1 MKKVVAF
8 PSYAKTV
15 YILLLIII
23 IIFIM
28 ILAKPILVPLI
39 LGGYIAMLLTSL
51 SNRLEKLRLPR
62 SLSSF
67 IATLLFVILVVGI
80 FYLIIAQVTNFGKDL
95 EDNLVENL
103 NAFAISINAS
113 VQGMIGIDMG
123 MGYGL
128 DVDRLLSMMQN
139 GEGNTSTL
147 LLTTIGTL
155 STALLLPVFVFFL
168 LIYRDHFAVV
178 VTKIFENHKNK
189 ILLEHMVAIRKIVHS
204 YLLGAGKVMLILGII
219 CSAVLYALGIKHAL
233 FFGMMAGFLNIIPYL
248 GPFLG
253 AIMPFFFA
261 LVTKDSLFYPFAVV
275 ISFTLIQLIESAWLT
290 PKITGSNVSLNAFV
304 TFIGLLIGGAIWGVV
319 GMIIIIP
326 TIAILK
332 KLFELNPETEPYAY
346 LFGEENTRWFK
357 RYKKLK

>member
-1 MKKVVAF
+1 MKKELQF
-8 PSYAKTV
+8 PPYAKTV

-23 IIFIM
+23 IVFIM
-28 ILAKPILVPLI
+28 IIAKPILVPLL

-51 SNRLEKLRLPR
+51 SNRLEKFKLPR
-62 SLSSF
+62 SISAF
-67 IATLLFVILVVGI
+67 ISTLLFVILVTGI

-95 EDNLVENL
+95 EDNLIENL
-103 NAFAISINAS
+103 NAFAVSINAS
-113 VQGMIGIDMG
+113 VQGTIGIDMG
-123 MGYGL
+123 MGYGI
-128 DVDRLLSMMQN
+128 DVERVLAMVQR
-139 GEGNTSTL
+139 GEGNTTTL

-155 STALLLPVFVFFL
+155 STALLLPVFVFFM

-178 VTKIFENHKNK
+178 ITKIFENQRNK
-189 ILLEHMVAIRKIVHS
+189 ILLEHMVAIRQIVHS
-204 YLLGAGKVMLILGII
+204 YLLGAGKVMLILGVL
-219 CSAVLYALGIKHAL
+219 CSGVLYALGIKHAL

-275 ISFTLIQLIESAWLT
+275 LSFTIIQLIESAWLT

-304 TFIGLLIGGAIWGVV
+304 TFIGLLIGGAIWGIV

-326 TIAILK
+326 TIAIIK
-332 KLFELNPETEPYAY
+332 KLFELNPDTEPYAY
-346 LFGEENTRWFK
+346 LFGEEHTQWFK
-357 RYKKLK
+357 RYKSK